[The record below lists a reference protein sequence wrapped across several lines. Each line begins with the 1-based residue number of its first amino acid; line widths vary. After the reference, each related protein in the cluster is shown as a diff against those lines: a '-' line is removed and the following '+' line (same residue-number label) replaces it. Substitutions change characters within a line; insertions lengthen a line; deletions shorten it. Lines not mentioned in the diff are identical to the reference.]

1 MSEATGRGNQHSDKN
16 TWNPTSGGWR
26 PEDDIAYGQRL
37 ALHIFWK
44 YRYLLLVSAI
54 VGCLIGAIIALL
66 LPPVYTAYATIVVD
80 KQDAANFNLPN
91 LPYMRGTN
99 TALDTEIQVLTSR
112 KLAQE
117 VVDEL
122 GLHIAVWDAQL
133 PDAAWNRI
141 KIFLGLYKSCPY
153 TRTEQYSRL
162 SFRDIKTN
170 PDLLTPV
177 KLSLRADADGNW
189 KARDQSGGPGE
200 AAEFFWASF
209 TPVIGPAHDKAAS
222 YGLEVKPNYL
232 ALWDY
237 QRKLTV
243 RPARDRA
250 NVLGILYQNSNSVLA
265 RRGIEVLLERY
276 FERYNSGKLADYNIV
291 LDYISSEIDDV
302 ETNIASTLAEMESF
316 REEQKYYEPTAQSAS
331 AVETIAELSRQKSSQ
346 EIQIVNIDSLLKRWA
361 SESPEQI
368 YQAIQAPA
376 TQLSIED
383 KLIDQLANQIRTK
396 ERELL
401 TKTPAHPDV
410 QQAESTIQVAMSQIK
425 DSLLAQVDKLQ
436 ASNERLVRDIARDRS
451 FLETIPE
458 SDAKVTML
466 NGDLQVQ
473 QQILGLLKSREAETR
488 LLKASIETEVRILD
502 APLQPVQRISPRGTK
517 NASAGAVLGLL
528 LGVLLALLSESSRK
542 QFSTLREI
550 RRGVGLPVIAVL
562 PSGIRLGR
570 WQPVDEHTS
579 FFKRLAEFIPCQRR
593 VIGLVHPAGAVSGYQ
608 LAWGLAKAAADG
620 EKRVLIIDLDRAAGS
635 LTQQLGKTVNQGYG
649 NIARGEC
656 SVADAVIELDNTRA
670 LMTSGTQNATAE
682 QATQLL
688 ALLRQQYA
696 TVLVCMPDP
705 QTGSATLPPASEL
718 DDVLLSVPQQGYNRT
733 ELVSVLKA
741 LGDHGFCQRGIVI
754 TGYRARLDPLSGDE
768 LKHVLVPPET
778 PIR

>member
-1 MSEATGRGNQHSDKN
+1 MSEATGRGNQHTDRS
-16 TWNPTSGGWR
+16 TWNPSSGGWR
-26 PEDDIAYGQRL
+26 PEDDITYGQRL
-37 ALHIFWK
+37 ALHIIWK

-54 VGCLIGAIIALL
+54 AGCLIGAIIALL
-66 LPPVYTAYATIVVD
+66 LPPVYTAYASIVVD
-80 KQDAANFNLPN
+80 KQDATNFNLPN

-112 KLAQE
+112 IMAQK

-122 GLHIAVWDAQL
+122 GLHIAVYDPQL

-153 TRTEQYSRL
+153 SRTDQYTRL
-162 SFRDIKTN
+162 NFRDIKTN

-177 KLSLRADADGNW
+177 KLTLSADADGNW
-189 KARDQSGGPGE
+189 KARDQSGGPGDT
-200 AAEFFWASF
+200 AEFFWASF
-209 TPVIGPAHDKAAS
+209 TPVFGPAHDKAAI
-222 YGLEVKPNYL
+222 YRLEVKPNYL

-237 QRKLTV
+237 QRKLIV

-250 NVLGILYQNSNSVLA
+250 NVLGILYQNSNPVLA
-265 RRGIEVLLERY
+265 RRGIEVLLEHY
-276 FERYNSGKLADYNIV
+276 FQRYNSGKLADYNVV
-291 LDYISSEIDDV
+291 LDYISNEIDEV
-302 ETNIASTLAEMESF
+302 ESNVASTLAEMESF

-436 ASNERLVRDIARDRS
+436 ASNERLARDIARERS

-473 QQILGLLKSREAETR
+473 QQILGLLKSREAETK
-488 LLKASIETEVRILD
+488 LLKASIETEVRMLD
-502 APLQPVQRISPRGTK
+502 APMQPVQRISPRGTK

-528 LGVLLALLSESSRK
+528 LGVLLALLSESARK

-562 PSGIRLGR
+562 PAGIRRGR
-570 WQPVDEHTS
+570 WQPVDEHTE
-579 FFKRLAEFIPCQRR
+579 FFKRLAEFIPCQGR
-593 VIGLVHPAGAVSGYQ
+593 VVGLVHPAGAVSGYQ
-608 LAWGLAKAAADG
+608 LAWGLAKAAAGG
-620 EKRVLIIDLDRAAGS
+620 EKRVLIIDLDRAAGN
-635 LTQQLGKTVNQGYG
+635 LAQQLGKVVTLGFG

-656 SVADAVIELDNTRA
+656 SVAETVIELDSTRA
-670 LMTSGTQNATAE
+670 LLTSGTQNATAE
-682 QATQLL
+682 QARQLL
-688 ALLRQQYA
+688 ASLRKQYA
-696 TVLVCMPDP
+696 SVLVCLPDP
-705 QTGSATLPPASEL
+705 QAGSAILPPANEI
-718 DDVLLSVPQQGYNRT
+718 DDVLLSVPQQGYNQT
-733 ELVSVLKA
+733 ELVRVLQA
-741 LGDHGFCQRGIVI
+741 LGDHGFCQRGVVI

-768 LKHVLVPPET
+768 LTHVLVPSE
-778 PIR
+778 ILIK